1 MANKYSK
8 IYLQII
14 FAVKNRG
21 ALLRKPWRNDVFAY
35 MAAAFHKRGN
45 YPLAING
52 SFDHVHL
59 FFDYKR
65 KELISDLVR
74 EIKKASNKF
83 IKNRKLTRFKFE
95 WQSGYV
101 VFSHGHREKEA
112 IMQYIM
118 QQ

>member
-59 FFDYKR
+59 FFDYKG

-95 WQSGYV
+95 WQSGYE
-101 VFSHGHREKEA
+101 VFSHGYREKEA